1 MQKEIKEVFHQ
12 VEMPDRCVLNIE
24 KAIEQKKEG
33 ASFGKKTNKLP
44 RFAAA
49 AAAVVMALLL
59 TDGVVYAYTGNGI
72 ISRIIAF
79 NGDVFT

>member
-33 ASFGKKTNKLP
+33 AYF
-44 RFAAA
+44 
-49 AAAVVMALLL
+49 
-59 TDGVVYAYTGNGI
+59 
-72 ISRIIAF
+72 
-79 NGDVFT
+79 

>member
-33 ASFGKKTNKLP
+33 ASFGKKQINYHGLQ
-44 RFAAA
+44 RQQ
-49 AAAVVMALLL
+49 
-59 TDGVVYAYTGNGI
+59 
-72 ISRIIAF
+72 RQW
-79 NGDVFT
+79 